1 RAPSRLR
8 SRAGDRPRLRRS
20 QRRAHRGRVGAR
32 SGDQLRRRVPDRGG
46 GAPDR
51 RAGRAGGP
59 VSGERILVCDDDPQ
73 IQRAL
78 RLVLREAGYEVIV
91 TETGEEALDRAAVA
105 GPHAA
110 IVDLMLPDTHGIEV
124 CRQLRRWSDLP
135 IIVLSA
141 LGEEAIKIEALE
153 AGADDYVT
161 KPFGPGELVARV
173 QAALR
178 RAGREPTEPRIE
190 LDGLVIDL
198 AAHAVWLDGEEVRLT
213 PIEFS
218 LLRVLALNRGLLM
231 THRQLL
237 VQVWGPEHADATP
250 LLRTHIANLRG
261 KLGGGEGRRSFIR
274 TDAGIG
280 YRFRAPAA

>member
-1 RAPSRLR
+1 MA
-8 SRAGDRPRLRRS
+8 
-20 QRRAHRGRVGAR
+20 
-32 SGDQLRRRVPDRGG
+32 
-46 GAPDR
+46 
-51 RAGRAGGP
+51 
-59 VSGERILVCDDDPQ
+59 GERILVCDDDPQ

-78 RLVLREAGYEVIV
+78 RLVLREAGFEVTV
-91 TETGEEALDRAAVA
+91 TGAGEEALDRAAVI

-110 IVDLMLPDTHGIEV
+110 IVDLMLPDTDGIEV
-124 CRQLRRWSDLP
+124 CRRLRDWSEMP

-141 LGEEAIKIEALE
+141 LGEEAVKIKALE
-153 AGADDYVT
+153 SGADDYVT

-178 RAGREPTEPRIE
+178 RAGRGASEPRIE
-190 LDGLVIDL
+190 VDGLVIDL

-218 LLRVLALNRGLLM
+218 LLRALALNSGLLM

-237 VQVWGPEHADATP
+237 IEVWGPEHADATP

-261 KLGGGEGRRSFIR
+261 KLGGSGHPSFIR
-274 TDAGIG
+274 TDAGVG
-280 YRFRAPAA
+280 YRFRAPA